1 MPRRRRRRRDQQR
14 PESAVGSGRAV
25 RYGFLVLAL
34 AALYVHTVVFR
45 QVQLRPLVA
54 APLGATTINTES
66 SREVLSSSLSSNTSR
81 SSVAD
86 AFKLNAGQ
94 KFGSIFSSSSQRK
107 PIRKSDRLSSSR
119 GPSCG
124 GGGSF
129 DSRGRTRVGIN
140 GDDNNRRRDIP
151 WWVCPNTTSTVRI
164 RRGTSYYAD
173 NGQRGDRSWPVL
185 DMENVIVSDGVVH
198 VFGADYESR

>member
-1 MPRRRRRRRDQQR
+1 
-14 PESAVGSGRAV
+14 
-25 RYGFLVLAL
+25 L
-34 AALYVHTVVFR
+34 
-45 QVQLRPLVA
+45 
-54 APLGATTINTES
+54 
-66 SREVLSSSLSSNTSR
+66 
-81 SSVAD
+81 
-86 AFKLNAGQ
+86 
-94 KFGSIFSSSSQRK
+94 
-107 PIRKSDRLSSSR
+107 
-119 GPSCG
+119 
-124 GGGSF
+124 F

-151 WWVCPNTTSTVRI
+151 WWECPNTTSTVRI